1 MKSYNNS
8 NQATTYLFGRYSRKN
23 GRPEY
28 DLTDVIEA
36 MNTQDADYIY
46 AMALLSGM
54 SMVSVERGA
63 LFVDDNGDDFGD
75 NLYLDYDC

>member
-1 MKSYNNS
+1 MKSYNN
-8 NQATTYLFGRYSRKN
+8 NQASTYPFPRGRQD
-23 GRPEY
+23 Y

-54 SMVSVERGA
+54 SMVSVERGD
-63 LFVDDNGDDFGD
+63 LFVDDDGDDFGD
-75 NLYLDYDC
+75 LLDYDLN

>member
-1 MKSYNNS
+1 MKSYNN
-8 NQATTYLFGRYSRKN
+8 NQSSTYPFPRCRQN
-23 GRPEY
+23 Y

-63 LFVDDNGDDFGD
+63 LFVDDDGDDFGD
-75 NLYLDYDC
+75 NIAFDYDLD

>member
-1 MKSYNNS
+1 MKSYNN
-8 NQATTYLFGRYSRKN
+8 NQSSTYPFPRCRQN
-23 GRPEY
+23 Y

-54 SMVSVERGA
+54 SMVSVERGN
-63 LFVDDNGDDFGD
+63 LFVDDDGDDFGD
-75 NLYLDYDC
+75 NIAFDYDLD